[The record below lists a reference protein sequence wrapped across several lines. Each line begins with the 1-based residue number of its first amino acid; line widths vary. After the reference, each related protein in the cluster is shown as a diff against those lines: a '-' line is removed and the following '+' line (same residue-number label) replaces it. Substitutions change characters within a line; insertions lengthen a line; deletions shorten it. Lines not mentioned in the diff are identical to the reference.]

1 MEEMSFMSDWAD
13 DEREATKNGIVGFYF
28 TNDSMLCRVYE
39 VTDNCETELINLL
52 EDFEKYQKRLPT
64 RIYLPNEVIDKLDL
78 IEAVEK
84 NIKLGNYDVLL
95 RRGKSDVEISC
106 DNNSSKTISDREY
119 RDLKYKESMY
129 DELLEIIDIEV
140 PKLVTD
146 IVEEELKKFNELK
159 TNKKDSVSWAELIS
173 YRFHCQGYNPDDDN
187 YLYEVGYFDFEKIC
201 KDRISKLSVFDR
213 YAIDTYNQKEDSY
226 RENKAFEESFYVLV
240 EPLYHN
246 LSDEKKES
254 IEGIFDSYEED

>member
-13 DEREATKNGIVGFYF
+13 DEREKSRNGIVGFYF
-28 TNDSMLCRVYE
+28 TTDSMLCRVYE
-39 VTDNCETELINLL
+39 VTDNCEKELINLL

-64 RIYLPNEVIDKLDL
+64 RIHLPNEVIDKLDL

-95 RRGKSDVEISC
+95 CRGKSDVEISC
-106 DNNSSKTISDREY
+106 DNDFSKTISDREY

-173 YRFHCQGYNPDDDN
+173 YRFHCRGYDPDDDY
-187 YLYEVGYFDFEKIC
+187 YLNEVGYCDFEKIC
-201 KDRISKLSVFDR
+201 IDRISKLSVFDR
-213 YAIDTYNQKEDSY
+213 YAIDTYNQKDDSY
-226 RENKAFEESFYVLV
+226 RETRAFEESFYDLV
-240 EPLYHN
+240 KPLYCN
-246 LSDEKKES
+246 LSQEQQNA
-254 IEGIFDSYEED
+254 IEGMFDSYEED

>member
-84 NIKLGNYDVLL
+84 NMMFYCVGENL
-95 RRGKSDVEISC
+95 
-106 DNNSSKTISDREY
+106 T
-119 RDLKYKESMY
+119 LKYLAITTLQKQFLTENT
-129 DELLEIIDIEV
+129 EI
-140 PKLVTD
+140 
-146 IVEEELKKFNELK
+146 
-159 TNKKDSVSWAELIS
+159 
-173 YRFHCQGYNPDDDN
+173 
-187 YLYEVGYFDFEKIC
+187 
-201 KDRISKLSVFDR
+201 
-213 YAIDTYNQKEDSY
+213 
-226 RENKAFEESFYVLV
+226 
-240 EPLYHN
+240 
-246 LSDEKKES
+246 
-254 IEGIFDSYEED
+254 